1 MYWYDKKSPA
11 PDAALDLGLA
21 ENVQRCQ
28 VYRPA
33 EMTDILE
40 KIAAWMKVCGYPAKD
55 VFAVTLAVHEA
66 TSNAFRHGNRG
77 DSSKPVSISYL
88 VTQDDVLI
96 RVQDEGTGLRPGTG
110 GRPLPSGKH
119 RAPWRARLDV
129 DAGVFPLDLLRSPRQ
144 SCNFFPATFQAMI
157 SWRLLQKGFARPRTS
172 CAVEGARP

>member
-1 MYWYDKKSPA
+1 MHWYDKKSPP
-11 PDAALDLGLA
+11 PDGAHDLGLA

-33 EMTDILE
+33 QMTDILE
-40 KIAAWMKVCGYPAKD
+40 KIAAWMKVYGYPAKD

-96 RVQDEGTGLRPGTG
+96 RVQDEGPGFDPEQVADPSRPENVERPG
-110 GRPLPSGKH
+110 GRGLMLM
-119 RAPWRARLDV
+119 RAYSHWICFAPPGNRVTFSRR
-129 DAGVFPLDLLRSPRQ
+129 RSKQ
-144 SCNFFPATFQAMI
+144 
-157 SWRLLQKGFARPRTS
+157 
-172 CAVEGARP
+172 

>member
-77 DSSKPVSISYL
+77 DSSKPVSVSYL

-96 RVQDEGTGLRPGTG
+96 RVQDEGPGFDPEQVADPSRPENIERPGRRG
-110 GRPLPSGKH
+110 LKMKQAYSH
-119 RAPWRARLDV
+119 WICFAPPGNRVTFSRR
-129 DAGVFPLDLLRSPRQ
+129 RSKQ
-144 SCNFFPATFQAMI
+144 
-157 SWRLLQKGFARPRTS
+157 
-172 CAVEGARP
+172 